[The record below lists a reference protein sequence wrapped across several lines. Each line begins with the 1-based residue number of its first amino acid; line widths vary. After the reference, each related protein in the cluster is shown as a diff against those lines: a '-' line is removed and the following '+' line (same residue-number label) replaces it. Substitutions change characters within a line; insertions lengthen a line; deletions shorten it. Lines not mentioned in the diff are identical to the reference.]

1 MNEENYIEENID
13 LKLMNRVLRHRLR
26 NLCAGV
32 KMTSER
38 ISKTIQDTHPRMS
51 ARCDIVVSEL
61 DNLEEFTQRL
71 DLVFDTLPNP
81 SSLSLFE
88 IINMSRLKFV
98 DKFPFSTLELY
109 GEELKMDFKNG
120 NLIQIVVEELLMNA
134 GDATIEGRI
143 SLNWKI
149 IENELQIWICNDAQI
164 PKEIPIDP
172 PQPFNTNRGKHDG
185 IGLAIAHR
193 IIESIGSEFKI
204 ENKDNEVLAQ
214 INLKIEEI

>member
-1 MNEENYIEENID
+1 MSYIEKNID

-51 ARCDIVVSEL
+51 ARCDIVISEL

-71 DLVFDTLPNP
+71 DLIFDTLPKP

-88 IINMSRLKFV
+88 IINMTRLKFV
-98 DKFPFSTLELY
+98 DKFPFSTLDLKGKELN
-109 GEELKMDFKNG
+109 MDFENG
-120 NLIQIVVEELLMNA
+120 SLIQIALEELILNA
-134 GDATIEGRI
+134 GDAVLGGKVIV
-143 SLNWKI
+143 NWEKTDNGFIFI
-149 IENELQIWICNDAQI
+149 IENKGEI
-164 PKEIPIDP
+164 PKEIPINP

-185 IGLAIAHR
+185 IGLSIAHR
-193 IIESIGSEFKI
+193 MIESIDADFKI
-204 ENKDNEVLAQ
+204 ENIKNKVLAK
-214 INLKIEEI
+214 IILNNLTEV